1 MNNKRVPLS
10 YDIEYTKAAEKF
22 FKDHEDVRKEYKD
35 AIKELLVG
43 DHPEKVDVKRIKGK
57 RNDYYRIK
65 LGGYRVLYT
74 LINNKIVVIKTILA
88 GPRGDVYKK
97 MSGLK

>member
-1 MNNKRVPLS
+1 MGKMRKPLS

-22 FKDHEDVRKEYKD
+22 FKDHEDVRTQYKE
-35 AIKELLVG
+35 ALNELLVG
-43 DHPEKVDVKRIKGK
+43 DHPEKMDVKQIKGK
-57 RNDYYRIK
+57 RNVYYRIK

-74 LINNKIVVIKTILA
+74 LINGKVVVINTILA

-97 MSGLK
+97 MHGLK